1 MAIQVVSVGR
11 PGCGLMTNENYI
23 CRDCGHAGTSPPIS
37 SCPTCR
43 SARIIQHA
51 ELMRLSIAHVDC
63 DAFYASVEK
72 RDNPELHNK
81 PVIVGGGKRGVVAAA
96 CYVARIHGVR
106 SAMPMFK
113 ALSLCP
119 DAVVISPRMDTY
131 RDAGLKIR
139 QLMLELTPLVEPLSI
154 DEAFLDLSGTERLH
168 GQSPAASLIAL
179 AKQVEKDVGV
189 SVSIG
194 LAANKSMAK
203 IASDQDKPRGF
214 HVIGATEAAE
224 WLAPRP
230 VSLLYGAG
238 RTLVQ
243 RLKARGIETCG
254 ELARA
259 DVRLILEEAGEHGP
273 SLQQRALGID
283 LRKVTPDS
291 PPKSISSE
299 TTFEDDLSDGNIL
312 TAWIEMLAEKVSARL
327 KKKAISGRRVV
338 LKLKTHDF
346 RTITRSTTLM
356 TPTQMADQIFEAGK
370 FLLSREVSPDKKW
383 RLIGIGVEM
392 LDDHLAGEV
401 TDLADP
407 DLSRRVRLEEAMDTV
422 RKRHGDSKIIR
433 GRRLAIDKKQN

>member
-1 MAIQVVSVGR
+1 MVIQAVSVEQHGS
-11 PGCGLMTNENYI
+11 GLMGNEDFI
-23 CRDCGHAGTSPPIS
+23 CRDCFFNGTSPPVS
-37 SCPTCR
+37 SCPSCQST
-43 SARIIQHA
+43 RIIQHP
-51 ELMRLSIAHVDC
+51 ELTKLTIAHVDC

-72 RDNPELHNK
+72 RDNPELHHK

-119 DAVVISPRMDTY
+119 DAIVIPPRMDAY

-168 GQSPAASLIAL
+168 GRSPAASLIEL
-179 AKQVEKDVGV
+179 AKRVETNVGV

-214 HVIGATEAAE
+214 HVIGAEDAAA

-230 VSLLYGAG
+230 VSILYGAG
-238 RTLVQ
+238 RALVQ
-243 RLKARGIETCG
+243 LLNARGIETCG
-254 ELARA
+254 ELAKA
-259 DVRLILEEAGEHGP
+259 DQRLILEEAGEHGP
-273 SLQQRALGID
+273 SLQQRARGID
-283 LRKVTPDS
+283 TRKVIPDS

-299 TTFEDDLSDGNIL
+299 TTFDEDISDPGIL
-312 TAWIEMLAEKVSARL
+312 TAWIEALAEKVSARL
-327 KKKAISGRRVV
+327 KKKTMSGRRVV
-338 LKLKTHDF
+338 LKLKSHDF

-356 TPTQMADQIFEAGK
+356 TSTQMADQIFDAGK
-370 FLLSREVSPDKKW
+370 FLLKREVSPEKKW

-392 LDDHLAGEV
+392 LSDHVMTGM

-407 DLSRRVRLEEAMDTV
+407 DLSRRARLEEAMDTV

-433 GRRLAIDKKQN
+433 GRRLSIEKKQN